1 MRKIRVRVSGG
12 VPYTPLVQW
21 IERETSKLMMR
32 VQFLQ
37 GVPIWRSGRAWLN
50 ALDLK
55 SSDRET
61 DPWVRILPS
70 PPISVSSNGRT
81 AVSKTVYLGSNPS
94 TGANSWVAKWKGR
107 ALQPLDRRFN
117 PDPNFH
123 VNILIYKKEKLL

>member
-21 IERETSKLMMR
+21 IERETSKLIMR

-37 GVPIWRSGRAWLN
+37 GVPIWRS
-50 ALDLK
+50 
-55 SSDRET
+55 
-61 DPWVRILPS
+61 
-70 PPISVSSNGRT
+70 
-81 AVSKTVYLGSNPS
+81 
-94 TGANSWVAKWKGR
+94 GR

>member
-37 GVPIWRSGRAWLN
+37 GVPIWRSGRAWFN
-50 ALDLK
+50 APDLK
-55 SSDRET
+55 SGDRET

-70 PPISVSSNGRT
+70 PPISVSSNGKT
-81 AVSKTVYLGSNPS
+81 AASKTVYLGSNPS
-94 TGANSWVAKWKGR
+94 TDANGWIAKW
-107 ALQPLDRRFN
+107 LRRGAATSVFVSSN
-117 PDPNFH
+117 
-123 VNILIYKKEKLL
+123 LTLTSM